1 MKIQKNKFVLQILI
15 LGFLSLVSKSFAQNE
30 SVYDISRES
39 RTIYFEEGIPLD
51 VLSNMEM
58 KNLTLKVT
66 NSKGEVLANL
76 NEISMGEFR
85 FDTPGDYSIEL
96 KSEHETNSE
105 HDGCNHFD
113 HDRTVQIRVL
123 PYSLKFDFD
132 QLTFSSEL
140 LGGKDMT
147 GVSLTLPVEVKLF
160 SGSTLNV
167 ENLKVLTAGI
177 NTNVEGTTTGQTTLK
192 SGTNLISYQLK
203 GAATK
208 NTYIMFDFFDMN
220 GRVHSFG
227 YPTKLN

>member
-1 MKIQKNKFVLQILI
+1 MKIQKNKFVLQVLI

-39 RTIYFEEGIPLD
+39 RIIYFEEGIPVD

-147 GVSLTLPVEVKLF
+147 GVSLTLPVEVKF
-160 SGSTLNV
+160 YSGSSMKV
-167 ENLKVLTAGI
+167 GDFKVLTAGI
-177 NTNVEGTTTGQTTLK
+177 KTNIEGKTSGDLTLN
-192 SGTNLISYQLK
+192 SGTNLISFQLK
-203 GAATK
+203 GSATK

-220 GRVHSFG
+220 GLVQSFSML
-227 YPTKLN
+227 TALK